1 MHQLYSTL
9 TDHVWKPGQNP
20 VHYRNQAI
28 LRSEELKTILSTVK
42 PLEILKGRERS
53 YRFSEVTQWLG
64 KGKIIEFWTLNHHY
78 DRLKHDK
85 QVEIRAI
92 HDNWESVQKSLV
104 NDQNSIAAIISQ
116 LTEIKTWIDRQIKYS
131 KELETSNPKP
141 ISLLEFDL
149 LQEIGEKVS
158 PYFSWYMK
166 NAQQRIKNSDL
177 RDPVIILKS
186 RITGVSNDISRRI
199 KELKNMKN
207 NLLPYLQPLAPD
219 KFAVGM
225 SNTSLDENS
234 VRKG

>member
-1 MHQLYSTL
+1 
-9 TDHVWKPGQNP
+9 
-20 VHYRNQAI
+20 
-28 LRSEELKTILSTVK
+28 
-42 PLEILKGRERS
+42 
-53 YRFSEVTQWLG
+53 
-64 KGKIIEFWTLNHHY
+64 
-78 DRLKHDK
+78 
-85 QVEIRAI
+85 
-92 HDNWESVQKSLV
+92 
-104 NDQNSIAAIISQ
+104 
-116 LTEIKTWIDRQIKYS
+116 
-131 KELETSNPKP
+131 
-141 ISLLEFDL
+141 
-149 LQEIGEKVS
+149 
-158 PYFSWYMK
+158 MK